1 MLSRSIL
8 TLAIGA
14 AIISLGSCRKKEDT
28 IAKIYVIDQSNSRV
42 AGATVELIGEETPG
56 YDGHGSLKDSKVA
69 TTNEQGEAIFNY
81 NDIYQLGQCG
91 VAVFKIK
98 ASLGGA
104 VGNGII
110 KVEQE
115 ETTKETV
122 FI

>member
-1 MLSRSIL
+1 MIARSIL
-8 TLAIGA
+8 VLSIGV
-14 AIISLGSCRKKEDT
+14 ISAGIGSCRKKADT
-28 IAKIYVIDQSNSRV
+28 IAKIYILDHNNSRV
-42 AGATVELIGEETPG
+42 AGATVKLIGEST
-56 YDGHGSLKDSKVA
+56 DSIQHGTIREPKVA

-98 ASLGGA
+98 ANLGSA
-104 VGNGII
+104 VGDGII

-115 ETTKETV
+115 KTTQKTV